1 MIYLKSF
8 PSTKIGEFIK
18 FAKDYKLIDK
28 DLESIHA
35 TGGGA
40 YKYNDIFE

>member
-1 MIYLKSF
+1 MIYLKQF

-18 FAKDYKLIDK
+18 FAKEHKLIDK
-28 DLESIHA
+28 DTESIHA

-40 YKYNDIFE
+40 YKYNYIFE